1 MTKNEIVSVLL
12 DSATV
17 VVFTLGEANRL
28 AEEGCELA
36 DEQRIRRRAA
46 AERRLGMSVTEALR
60 RLGDDE
66 AWAKKCVELAETVHQ
81 VWTGNEWTK
90 ACFEKVGVEVKDIK
104 EVPGISATEIRRRMR
119 EGGDWRALVP
129 AEVASYLGELNA
141 TDRIKKM

>member
-66 AWAKKCVELAETVHQ
+66 AWELGA
-81 VWTGNEWTK
+81 
-90 ACFEKVGVEVKDIK
+90 A
-104 EVPGISATEIRRRMR
+104 
-119 EGGDWRALVP
+119 AL
-129 AEVASYLGELNA
+129 AF
-141 TDRIKKM
+141 